1 MMWNHKVR
9 PVTWYEIRAD
19 WPWGMWSGQECL
31 ASGMDRNWYKHY
43 DKYVRNERLH
53 EILVSTIGCQFRLGS
68 SCFLKDD
75 WEKRAQRKIWWER
88 PKSSEPN
95 LVANNVNL
103 QFRKNI
109 FYSVRSR
116 QKRGLTWQYPWRF
129 KVSWSV
135 SGFGVGNQYG
145 IGPST
150 FVERNRLILLIS
162 SVDGLIWFTS
172 LTSRRNPSSVPP
184 RRPAPDE
191 RLK

>member
-103 QFRKNI
+103 QFRKII
-109 FYSVRSR
+109 FYS
-116 QKRGLTWQYPWRF
+116 F
-129 KVSWSV
+129 
-135 SGFGVGNQYG
+135 
-145 IGPST
+145 
-150 FVERNRLILLIS
+150 
-162 SVDGLIWFTS
+162 
-172 LTSRRNPSSVPP
+172 RNPNVAILVSIQSELECEWFWCWKSIRDWAVDVCWTEPSDP
-184 RRPAPDE
+184 SNF
-191 RLK
+191 